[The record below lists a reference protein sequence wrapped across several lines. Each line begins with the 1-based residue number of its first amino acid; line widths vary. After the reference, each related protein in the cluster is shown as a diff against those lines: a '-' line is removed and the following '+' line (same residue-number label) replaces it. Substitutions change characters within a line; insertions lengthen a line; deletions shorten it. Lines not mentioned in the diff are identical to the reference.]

1 VNKQL
6 EERKA
11 KFNDLVNKHMMMD
24 KELVTLKKA
33 SESKKHAEQ
42 QRSNHAQLITW
53 ANLEQDDAMKR

>member
-1 VNKQL
+1 
-6 EERKA
+6 
-11 KFNDLVNKHMMMD
+11 MMMD

-42 QRSNHAQLITW
+42 QKSNHAQLITW